1 MLTAQLQR
9 ASMVWLKMLLEMRL
23 VAQVVTVVLVNA
35 PMPTLSQM
43 LSVKE
48 NCPTAGLLVTAQQR
62 PC

>member
-1 MLTAQLQR
+1 MLTALLQR
-9 ASMVWLKMLLEMRL
+9 ASMVWPKMLLAMRL
-23 VAQVVTVVLVNA
+23 VAQVVLVNA

-48 NCPTAGLLVTAQQR
+48 NCPTAGLLVTVQQR